1 MSRFSIGQ
9 MGTGALKVDLPTL
22 VDTRALVTAS
32 SGSGKSWLFRLI
44 AERTAGK
51 VQVVILDPEGEFA
64 TLRERFDMLLVGE
77 GGEAAV
83 DARSA
88 RLLARKLAEL
98 GISAI
103 VDLYGLDDWDARRD
117 WVALFLEGLMSAPK
131 DAWHP
136 LLVMI
141 DEAHMLAPESAGGKH
156 DDPVARSRRAVNS
169 LMSAGRKRG
178 YCGLL
183 ATQRISK
190 LHKDAIAEC
199 KNVFIGGT
207 TLDIDQQR
215 AADIL
220 GMGKAERVQ
229 LRDLVPGEF
238 FAFGPAIAGK
248 GVLRFRTDQVVTT
261 HPKVGQRHAL
271 EVPKASDAVQKL
283 AAALADLPAQAQ
295 RERDDLTAA
304 KRRVVELERELRARP
319 VQLQPKVEQVVQR
332 VEIPVF
338 KDGEV
343 GRLESAVGQLVQ
355 VGNQLGE
362 ASDALRAAAG
372 EISGALRA
380 VVNRPAPPMP
390 RPQIVTTRGTPRP
403 APTRSL
409 PTPAEDDV
417 TLRAGERKM
426 LQALA
431 QRHPLRYTRA
441 QLGTLSGFTPS
452 GGTFNTYFGV
462 LKRAGFIVEQGGEVS
477 ITDAGLAYLGADVP
491 PAPSTTAELQ
501 AMWRSRLRA
510 GEARMLDVL
519 VANYPNWVTRRQLG
533 ELSGFAESGG
543 TFSTYLGVLR
553 RNGLAEVDG
562 EHVRASPTLFID

>member
-1 MSRFSIGQ
+1 MTTFKIGRTD
-9 MGTGALKVDLPTL
+9 TGALSVDLLKL

-51 VQVVILDPEGEFA
+51 VQTIILDPEGEFA

-77 GGEAAV
+77 GGEAPV
-83 DARSA
+83 DVRSA

-98 GISAI
+98 GVSAI
-103 VDLYGLDDWDARRD
+103 VDLYGLDDWGARRE
-117 WVALFLEGLMSAPK
+117 WVAEFLEGLMTAPK

-141 DEAHMLAPESAGGKH
+141 DEAHMLAPESAGGKPG
-156 DDPVARSRRAVNS
+156 DPVARSRRAVNS

-207 TLDIDQQR
+207 TLDIDQAR
-215 AADIL
+215 AADVL

-229 LRDLVPGEF
+229 LRDLAPGEF
-238 FAFGPAIAGK
+238 YAFGPALAGA
-248 GVLRFRTDQVVTT
+248 GVLRFTTDQVATT
-261 HPKVGQRHAL
+261 HPKVGQRHTL
-271 EVPKASDAVQKL
+271 EVPKASGAVQKL

-295 RERDDLTAA
+295 AERDELAA
-304 KRRVVELERELRARP
+304 AQRKVRELEQQLRARP
-319 VQLQPKVEQVVQR
+319 VQVQAQPVETR
-332 VEIPVF
+332 VEVPVF
-338 KDGEV
+338 KNGEV
-343 GRLESAVGQLVQ
+343 GRLESAVGQLATI
-355 VGNQLGE
+355 GTQLVDAGE
-362 ASDALRAAAG
+362 TLRAAAG

-380 VVNRPAPPMP
+380 VVNRPAPALP
-390 RPQIVTTRGTPRP
+390 RPQIVTAPRP
-403 APTRSL
+403 PQTQRQVIAQ
-409 PTPAEDDV
+409 PAGDV
-417 TLRAGERKM
+417 ALKAGERKM

-441 QLGTLSGFTPS
+441 QLGTLSGFAPR
-452 GGTFNTYFGV
+452 GGTFSTYFGT
-462 LKRAGFIVEQGGEVS
+462 LKRAGFIVEQGGEVEV
-477 ITDAGLAYLGADVP
+477 TQAGLDYIGVDVP
-491 PAPSTTAELQ
+491 PAPSTTVEML
-501 AMWRSRLRA
+501 AMWRARLKA

-519 VANYPNWVTRRQLG
+519 VERYPHWLARGALG
-533 ELSGFAESGG
+533 DWAGFTAGGG
-543 TFSTYLGVLR
+543 TFSTYLGTLR
-553 RNGLAEVDG
+553 RNGLIEVQGDQ
-562 EHVRASPTLFID
+562 VRASETLFVG